1 MDKVLPLDETL
12 KSQQTVN
19 MLAKVNIEEPKSLLL
34 YLDEYRIELKDNNM
48 DFMDLTE
55 AKNLKYL
62 NIREQPIELSQPGS
76 TFRIALALSSNI
88 TI

>member
-1 MDKVLPLDETL
+1 
-12 KSQQTVN
+12 

-62 NIREQPIELSQPGS
+62 NIRE
-76 TFRIALALSSNI
+76 
-88 TI
+88 